1 MAFIVPVMKK
11 DYVLYNSAKAEA
23 RKKRAN
29 SNPLEIRRKGDS
41 TPRISRL
48 SCSVDIVGPS
58 SPPTTLS
65 SAPVTPTRGK
75 NLRISIRRINS
86 EADNL
91 NSQLSQSAPVGPLS
105 PQRHVRFGFCE
116 EIEYNEL
123 DEEFIDSQPYTPTD
137 KVPTPC
143 LKRPNR
149 TCALESTPVL
159 KRNAVLKFVTFC
171 ASSKR

>member
-11 DYVLYNSAKAEA
+11 DYVLYNSAEA

-29 SNPLEIRRKGDS
+29 SNPLEIQRKGDS

-58 SPPTTLS
+58 S
-65 SAPVTPTRGK
+65 APATPIRGK
-75 NLRISIRRINS
+75 NLRISIRKINS
-86 EADNL
+86 EKDIL
-91 NSQLSQSAPVGPLS
+91 TSQLSQSAPVDDS

-116 EIEYNEL
+116 EIEYNEV

-149 TCALESTPVL
+149 SCALEATPVL

-171 ASSKR
+171 SSSKR

>member
-11 DYVLYNSAKAEA
+11 DYVLYNSAEA

-29 SNPLEIRRKGDS
+29 SNPLEIQRKGNS

-58 SPPTTLS
+58 SAPATPIS
-65 SAPVTPTRGK
+65 SAPATPIRGK
-75 NLRISIRRINS
+75 NLRISIRKINS
-86 EADNL
+86 EKDIL
-91 NSQLSQSAPVGPLS
+91 TSQLSQSAPVDSL
-105 PQRHVRFGFCE
+105 QRHVRFGFCE
-116 EIEYNEL
+116 EIEYNEV

-149 TCALESTPVL
+149 SCALEATPVL

-171 ASSKR
+171 SSSKR